1 MTLLT
6 ATYVYDEGSV
16 TQTLSRFDATAL
28 EDQFAQRP
36 GARIE
41 HCQHQIIL
49 INSPDSPLARI
60 IIDMVD
66 ASELRHVSEE
76 E

>member
-1 MTLLT
+1 MTRLT

-16 TQTLSRFDATAL
+16 TQTLSRFDAAAL

-36 GARIE
+36 GARVE
-41 HCQHQIIL
+41 HRQHQIIL
-49 INSPDSPLARI
+49 TNSPDSPLARI
-60 IIDMVD
+60 VIDRVD
-66 ASELRHVSEE
+66 ASQRQHASEE